1 MEKKDWHIVPEC
13 YVDTNL
19 VEFLIA
25 SHSVN
30 HQKGCNAVA
39 KKMMESNL
47 KDQFSIGVIDNDK
60 RQHSYV
66 SEFEEIAHSK
76 HISLLKHRERPH
88 YFVRITPA
96 MDQFILDCAAEQ
108 NVNLQYYD
116 LPTELSEFTKV
127 TKNVSAK
134 DDHRF
139 KSLFKAL
146 DGSKG
151 ITLLRAVLNYLNTY
165 QYKCDIAELQRLFGQ
180 YAPSST

>member
-19 VEFLIA
+19 VEFLIT

-39 KKMMESNL
+39 KSMMESNL

-66 SEFEEIAHSK
+66 REFIEIARSK
-76 HISLLKHRERPH
+76 YISLLKHRERPH

-108 NVNLQYYD
+108 NVNLQDFD
-116 LPTELSEFTKV
+116 LPTKLSEFTKV
-127 TKNVSAK
+127 TKNVCAK
-134 DDHRF
+134 DDRRF
-139 KSLFKAL
+139 KSLFKAI
-146 DGSKG
+146 DGSKEMAM
-151 ITLLRAVLNYLNTY
+151 LRSVLNYLNDK
-165 QYKCDIAELQRLFGQ
+165 QYKCDIAELQILFG
-180 YAPSST
+180 

>member
-19 VEFLIA
+19 VEFLIT

-39 KKMMESNL
+39 KKMKESNL
-47 KDQFSIGVIDNDK
+47 KDQFAIGVIDNDK

-66 SEFEEIAHSK
+66 SEFIEVAKSK

-96 MDQFILDCAAEQ
+96 MDQFILDCAAER
-108 NVNLQYYD
+108 NINLQDYG
-116 LPTELSEFTKV
+116 LPIELSEFTKV
-127 TKNVSAK
+127 TKDVSAK
-134 DDHRF
+134 DDRRF
-139 KSLFKAL
+139 KTLFKAL
-146 DGSKG
+146 DGSKE
-151 ITLLRAVLNYLNTY
+151 ITMLRSVLKYLNEK
-165 QYKCDIAELQRLFGQ
+165 QYKCEKVELQKLFE
-180 YAPSST
+180 